1 MWYLSQL
8 GRREHYALPSYLHE
22 QGKLGLMAT
31 DVWCGLAG
39 SLPRGWLPRKLAQR
53 YNPKLKDARIVSQGI
68 LTAALNS
75 LSKQPPGLRWV
86 REGRQFGAFAAKEF
100 AKTTLGTGDVV
111 LGYTAANLEQL
122 MLAKKRGAIGLHVQ
136 VDPGLEW
143 YQTRLTEQ
151 QAYPEVEDRAE
162 MPDTVFFD
170 RVQEEW
176 SVADKVIVHS
186 EHSKRALA
194 KQGVASSRCVVAP
207 PSFEPITGGQV
218 RERKPG
224 QPFRVLFV
232 GNHCLAKGF
241 HYYVQ
246 AAKTAPAGLEFHSA
260 GRSMLKEAYH
270 ADAAKYVRMHGHL
283 PQGAIFKLMAESD
296 VLVFPTLSDGFGLV
310 QLEAMS
316 LGLPVVS
323 TPHCGD
329 VVRDGIDGYKI
340 EARDVKLINERL
352 ERLMAEPQ
360 EYSSMSSQALL
371 RSKAFS
377 ESEQYQTLRSCAKRI
392 RQ

>member
-22 QGKLGLMAT
+22 QGKLGLLAT

-39 SLPRGWLPRKLAQR
+39 SLPRSWLPSKLAQR
-53 YNPKLKDARIVSQGI
+53 YNPKLKYARIVSQGI
-68 LTAALNS
+68 WSAVLNS
-75 LSKQPPGLRWV
+75 QSKQSQGLRWV

-136 VDPGLEW
+136 VDPGREW
-143 YQTRLTEQ
+143 YQTRLAEQ

-162 MPDTVFFD
+162 MPDAAFFD

-176 SVADKVIVHS
+176 FAAHQVIVHS
-186 EHSKRALA
+186 EHSKRALGQ
-194 KQGVASSRCVVAP
+194 QGVEASRCVVAP
-207 PSFEPITGGQV
+207 PSFEPITGGRT
-218 RERKPG
+218 RERKSG
-224 QPFRVLFV
+224 QTFRVLFV

-246 AAKTAPAGLEFHSA
+246 AAKAAPAGMEFHSA

-270 ADAAKYVRMHGHL
+270 ADAEKYVRMHGHL
-283 PQGAIFKLMAESD
+283 PQGLIFKLMAESD

-316 LGLPVVS
+316 LGLPVIS

-340 EARDVKLINERL
+340 AARDQILINERL
-352 ERLMAEPQ
+352 ERLMTEPQ
-360 EYSSMSSQALL
+360 AHSLMSSQALL
-371 RSKAFS
+371 RSKDFS
-377 ESEQYQTLRSCAKRI
+377 ESAQYQALKSGTNRI
-392 RQ
+392 HQ

>member
-8 GRREHYALPSYLHE
+8 GRREHYAFPSYLHE
-22 QGKLGLMAT
+22 QGKLGLLAT

-39 SLPRGWLPRKLAQR
+39 SLPRSWLPSKLAQR
-53 YNPKLKDARIVSQGI
+53 YNPKLKDARVVSQGI
-68 LTAALNS
+68 WSAVLNS
-75 LSKQPPGLRWV
+75 QSKQSQGLRWV

-136 VDPGLEW
+136 VDPGREW
-143 YQTRLTEQ
+143 YQTRLAEQ

-162 MPDTVFFD
+162 MPDAAFFD

-176 SVADKVIVHS
+176 FAAHQVIVHS
-186 EHSKRALA
+186 EHSKRALGQ
-194 KQGVASSRCVVAP
+194 QGVEASRCVVAP
-207 PSFEPITGGQV
+207 PSFEPITGGRT
-218 RERKPG
+218 RERKSG
-224 QPFRVLFV
+224 QTFRVLFV

-246 AAKTAPAGLEFHSA
+246 AAKAAPAGMEFHSA

-270 ADAAKYVRMHGHL
+270 ADAEKYVRMHGHL
-283 PQGAIFKLMAESD
+283 PQGLIFKLMAESD

-316 LGLPVVS
+316 LGLPVIS

-340 EARDVKLINERL
+340 AARDQILINERL
-352 ERLMAEPQ
+352 ERLMTEPQ
-360 EYSSMSSQALL
+360 AHSLMSSQALL
-371 RSKAFS
+371 RSKDFS
-377 ESEQYQTLRSCAKRI
+377 ESAQYQALKSGTNRI
-392 RQ
+392 HQ

>member
-22 QGKLGLMAT
+22 QGKLGLLAT

-39 SLPRGWLPRKLAQR
+39 ILPRGWLPSKLAQR
-53 YNPKLKDARIVSQGI
+53 YNPKLKDAPIVSQGI
-68 LTAALNS
+68 LSAALNP
-75 LSKQPPGLRWV
+75 LSRKSPDLRWLS
-86 REGRQFGAFAAKEF
+86 EGRQFGAFAAAEF
-100 AKTTLGTGDVV
+100 AKTHLGLGDIV
-111 LGYTAANLEQL
+111 LGYTAANLEPL
-122 MLAKKRGAIGLHVQ
+122 TLAKKRGAIGLHVQ

-143 YQTRLTEQ
+143 YQTRLAEQ

-162 MPDTVFFD
+162 MPDASFFD
-170 RVQEEW
+170 RVREEW
-176 SVADKVIVHS
+176 SEAAQIIVHS
-186 EHSKRALA
+186 EHSKSALIQ
-194 KQGVASSRCVVAP
+194 QGVEASRCVIAP
-207 PSFEPITGGQV
+207 PSFELITGGRA
-218 RERKPG
+218 RERKLG

-246 AAKTAPAGLEFHSA
+246 AAKTAPADMEFHSA

-270 ADAAKYVRMHGHL
+270 ADAAKYVHMHGHL
-283 PQGAIFKLMAESD
+283 PQSFIFKLMTESD

-316 LGLPVVS
+316 LGLPVIS

-329 VVRDGIDGYKI
+329 VVRDGVDGLKI
-340 EARDVKLINERL
+340 PARNPEAINNALSRL
-352 ERLMAEPQ
+352 GK
-360 EYSSMSSQALL
+360 SSELHNAMSSKAIERPAEFHSATQHLKI
-371 RSKAFS
+371 SKG
-377 ESEQYQTLRSCAKRI
+377 I
-392 RQ
+392 